1 MYKTLAETWGAET
14 RFTQSLATDLASL
27 NKITKL
33 VGLPKVTRAE
43 NEYPIP
49 GGSIDVVGFTAKG
62 EAIVFEHQDKGGR
75 ADQTHVSKTMTYPHQ
90 LIIKGF
96 KVLGSI
102 LMCETVDEHYVT
114 QFAKERK
121 EYARRKYNGHKN
133 LHIVK
138 SQWTEQDVYDP
149 ELFDPKDIIRVEE
162 SWPLDQFQTFT
173 NIYAREWRI
182 LGEEKRPGTTTLWFR
197 DISRGRHYI
206 HKTKK
211 SIKVGVHFDNPTK
224 EEKWLVEG
232 YYSGRHSQK
241 RSTIEV
247 ELDIESTYYDWW
259 LTSERIKQYI
269 RIQNA

>member
-1 MYKTLAETWGAET
+1 MYKTLKETWASEVK
-14 RFTQSLATDLASL
+14 FTQHLATDINSL

-62 EAIVFEHQDKGGR
+62 EAIVFEHQDQGGR

-102 LMCETVDEHYVT
+102 LLCESVDEHYVT

-133 LHIVK
+133 LHIIK
-138 SQWTEQDVYDP
+138 SQWTEQGVYTP
-149 ELFDPKDIIRVEE
+149 ELFDSKDIIRVEE
-162 SWPLDQFQTFT
+162 SWPLDQFQKFV

-197 DISRGRHYI
+197 DVSRGRHYI
-206 HKTKK
+206 HITKK
-211 SIKVGVHFDNPTK
+211 AIKVGVHFDLPTK
-224 EEKWLVEG
+224 EEKRLVEG
-232 YYSGRHSQK
+232 YSGRHSQK
-241 RSTIEV
+241 RSTVEVVLGIKDSIEF
-247 ELDIESTYYDWW
+247 DWW
-259 LTSERIKQYI
+259 LAAERIKQYI
-269 RIQNA
+269 REQV